1 MCFADGQRVPA
12 AISTDQ
18 FNKMLDNGNR
28 DDE

>member
-18 FNKMLDNGNR
+18 FNKMLDNGR
-28 DDE
+28 